1 MILKTTGFN
10 IMSKAIQDPEKHKK
24 RMQAIKQHV
33 DKRIAKA
40 QEDRGTFVLLTGN
53 GKGKSS
59 SALGMV
65 ARALG
70 HNMKVGVV
78 QFLKGDW
85 DTGEIGFF
93 RGHSNMHWEIMSS
106 GFTWETQNRD
116 ADIASSLE
124 TWEKASKMLEDPTI
138 DLVVLDELTYLLH
151 YEYLSEDEVLQ
162 ALMNRPPSQHL
173 VVTGR
178 GASEALIALADTVSE
193 VKEIKHAFKTG
204 IKAQKGLEF

>member
-1 MILKTTGFN
+1 MAKT
-10 IMSKAIQDPEKHKK
+10 IKDPELHQK
-24 RMQAIKQHV
+24 RMQAIKKHV
-33 DKRIAKA
+33 DKRIANA
-40 QEDRGTFVLLTGN
+40 QEDKGTFVLLTGN

-70 HNMKVGVV
+70 HNLKVGVV

-85 DTGEIGFF
+85 NTGEIDFF
-93 RGHSNMHWEIMSS
+93 RKQQGVEWQIMPS
-106 GFTWETQNRD
+106 GFTWETQNREADSESSKQAWQMALRMLQD
-116 ADIASSLE
+116 ASV
-124 TWEKASKMLEDPTI
+124 

-151 YEYLSEDEVLQ
+151 YEYLDEDEVLA
-162 ALMNRPPSQHL
+162 ALMARPENQHL

-178 GASEALIALADTVSE
+178 GASDALIALADTVSE
-193 VKEIKHAFKTG
+193 VKEVKHAFKIG

>member
-1 MILKTTGFN
+1 MA
-10 IMSKAIQDPEKHKK
+10 KAIKDPEKHKI
-24 RMQAIKQHV
+24 RMQAIKSHV

-40 QEDRGTFVLLTGN
+40 QEDKGTFVLLTGN

-70 HNMKVGVV
+70 HGMKVGVV
-78 QFLKGDW
+78 QFLKGEW
-85 DTGEIGFF
+85 NTGEIDFF
-93 RGHSNMHWEIMSS
+93 KRQDNVQWEIMPA
-106 GFTWETQNRD
+106 GFTWETQNRESD
-116 ADIASSLE
+116 VASSE
-124 TWEKASKMLEDPTI
+124 QAWEKAVAMLSDPTI

-151 YEYLSEDEVLQ
+151 YEYLVEDDVLEVL
-162 ALMNRPPSQHL
+162 MKRPENQHL

-178 GASEALIALADTVSE
+178 GASDALIELADTVSDI
-193 VKEIKHAFKTG
+193 KETKHAFKRG

>member
-1 MILKTTGFN
+1 MA
-10 IMSKAIQDPEKHKK
+10 KAIHDPEKHAERMKK
-24 RMQAIKQHV
+24 IKQHV
-33 DKRIAKA
+33 DRRIAKA
-40 QEDRGTFVLLTGN
+40 QEEKGTFVLLTGN

-78 QFLKGDW
+78 QFLKGEW
-85 DTGEIGFF
+85 NTGEIDFF
-93 RGHSNMHWEIMSS
+93 KAQPNVTWHIMET
-106 GFTWETQNRD
+106 GFTWESQNREQ
-116 ADIASSLE
+116 DIQSSKE
-124 TWEKASKMLEDPTI
+124 TWVKAEQLLADESY

-151 YEYLSEDEVLQ
+151 YEYLEADRVLK
-162 ALMNRPPSQHL
+162 ALMERPDMQHL

-178 GASEALIALADTVSE
+178 GASDELIELADTVSE
-193 VKEIKHAFKTG
+193 IKDVKHAFKRG

>member
-1 MILKTTGFN
+1 
-10 IMSKAIQDPEKHKK
+10 MSKTITDPVLHAK
-24 RMQAIKQHV
+24 RMQAIKAHV
-33 DKRIAKA
+33 DKRIANA
-40 QEDRGTFVLLTGN
+40 QEDKGTFVLLTGN

-78 QFLKGDW
+78 QFLKGEW
-85 DTGEIGFF
+85 NTGEIDFF
-93 RGHSNMHWEIMSS
+93 KKQDGVQWEIMPA
-106 GFTWETQNRD
+106 GFTWETQNRES
-116 ADIASSLE
+116 DIASSQQA
-124 TWEKASKMLEDPTI
+124 WEKAKAMLSNSGM

-151 YEYLSEDEVLQ
+151 YEYLNEGDVLN
-162 ALMNRPPSQHL
+162 AIMNRPDNQHL

-178 GASEALIALADTVSE
+178 GASDAFIELADTVSE
-193 VKEIKHAFKTG
+193 IKEIKHAFKRG

>member
-1 MILKTTGFN
+1 MT
-10 IMSKAIQDPEKHKK
+10 KAIKDPEKHKV
-24 RMQAIKQHV
+24 RMQAIKSHV

-40 QEDRGTFVLLTGN
+40 QEDKGTFVLLTGN

-70 HNMKVGVV
+70 HGMKVGVV
-78 QFLKGDW
+78 QFLKGEW
-85 DTGEIGFF
+85 NTGEIDFF
-93 RGHSNMHWEIMSS
+93 KQQPNVQWEIMPA
-106 GFTWETQNRD
+106 GFTWETQNRESD
-116 ADIASSLE
+116 VASSLQA
-124 TWEKASKMLEDPTI
+124 WEKASAMLSDDSI

-151 YEYLSEDEVLQ
+151 YEYLNEDEVLE
-162 ALMNRPPSQHL
+162 ALMKRPENQHL

-178 GASEALIALADTVSE
+178 GASSALVELADTVSE
-193 VKEIKHAFKTG
+193 IKEVKHAFKRG

>member
-1 MILKTTGFN
+1 MA
-10 IMSKAIQDPEKHKK
+10 KAIHDAEKHAA
-24 RMQAIKQHV
+24 RMKAIKQHV

-40 QEDRGTFVLLTGN
+40 QEEKGTFVLLTGN

-85 DTGEIGFF
+85 ATGEIDFF
-93 RGHSNMHWEIMSS
+93 KSHPNVDWFIMDT
-106 GFTWETQNRD
+106 GFTWESQNRD
-116 ADIASSLE
+116 KDIVSSQN
-124 TWEKASKMLEDPTI
+124 TWAHAKTLLQDSSY

-151 YEYLSEDEVLQ
+151 YDYLDADEVLET
-162 ALMNRPPSQHL
+162 LLSRPVMQHL

-178 GASEALIALADTVSE
+178 GAPDELVELADTVSE
-193 VKEIKHAFKTG
+193 IKDIKHAFKRG
-204 IKAQKGLEF
+204 IKAQKGLEY

>member
-1 MILKTTGFN
+1 MT
-10 IMSKAIQDPEKHKK
+10 KAIKDPEKHKV
-24 RMQAIKQHV
+24 RMQAIKSHV

-40 QEDRGTFVLLTGN
+40 QEDKGTFVLLTGN

-70 HNMKVGVV
+70 HGMKVGVV
-78 QFLKGDW
+78 QFLKGEW
-85 DTGEIGFF
+85 NTGEIDFF
-93 RGHSNMHWEIMSS
+93 KKQPNVQWEIMPA
-106 GFTWETQNRD
+106 GFTWETQNRESD
-116 ADIASSLE
+116 VASSLQA
-124 TWEKASKMLEDPTI
+124 WEKASAMLSDNSI

-151 YEYLSEDEVLQ
+151 YEYLNEDEVLA
-162 ALMNRPPSQHL
+162 ALMKRPENQHL

-178 GASEALIALADTVSE
+178 GASNALVELADTVSE
-193 VKEIKHAFKTG
+193 IKEVKHAFKRG

>member
-1 MILKTTGFN
+1 MAKVIKD
-10 IMSKAIQDPEKHKK
+10 SEQHKN
-24 RMQAIKQHV
+24 RMQAIKKHV

-40 QEDRGTFVLLTGN
+40 QEDKGTFVLLTGN

-70 HNMKVGVV
+70 HGMKVGVV
-78 QFLKGDW
+78 QFLKGEW
-85 DTGEIGFF
+85 NTGEIDFF
-93 RGHSNMHWEIMSS
+93 RKQDKVRWEIMPS

-116 ADIASSLE
+116 ADIQSSE
-124 TWEKASKMLEDPTI
+124 QAWSQAEEMLRDDSF

-151 YEYLSEDEVLQ
+151 YEYLNEGKVLD
-162 ALMNRPPSQHL
+162 ALMARPENQHL

-178 GASEALIALADTVSE
+178 GASEALVELADTVSE
-193 VKEIKHAFKTG
+193 IKEVKHAFKRG

>member
-1 MILKTTGFN
+1 MAKTIT
-10 IMSKAIQDPEKHKK
+10 DPEQHKK
-24 RMQAIKQHV
+24 RMQSIKSHV

-40 QEDRGTFVLLTGN
+40 QEDKGTFVLLTGN

-70 HNMKVGVV
+70 HGMKIGVV
-78 QFLKGDW
+78 QFLKGEW
-85 DTGEIGFF
+85 NTGEIDFF
-93 RGHSNMHWEIMSS
+93 KKQDGIQWEIMPA
-106 GFTWETQNRD
+106 GFTWETQNRES
-116 ADIASSLE
+116 DIASSKQA
-124 TWEKASKMLEDPTI
+124 WGKAADMLADPSI

-151 YEYLSEDEVLQ
+151 YEYLDEDPVLQ
-162 ALMNRPPSQHL
+162 ALMNRPESQHL

-178 GASEALIALADTVSE
+178 GASDALIELADTVSE
-193 VKEIKHAFKTG
+193 IKEVKHAFKRG

>member
-1 MILKTTGFN
+1 
-10 IMSKAIQDPEKHKK
+10 MSKAIQDPEKHQK
-24 RMQAIKQHV
+24 RMQNIKKHV

-40 QEDRGTFVLLTGN
+40 QEDKGTFVLLTGN

-70 HNMKVGVV
+70 HGMKVGVV
-78 QFLKGDW
+78 QFLKGEW
-85 DTGEIGFF
+85 NTGEIDFF
-93 RGHSNMHWEIMSS
+93 KKQDGIRWEIMSS
-106 GFTWETQNRD
+106 GFTWETQNRE
-116 ADIASSLE
+116 ADTASSE
-124 TWEKASKMLEDPTI
+124 EAWQKAADMLADASL

-151 YEYLSEDEVLQ
+151 YEYLFEDHVLE
-162 ALMNRPPSQHL
+162 ALMNRPERQHL

-178 GASEALIALADTVSE
+178 GASDALIALADTVSE
-193 VKEIKHAFKTG
+193 IKEVKHAFKRG

>member
-1 MILKTTGFN
+1 
-10 IMSKAIQDPEKHKK
+10 MSKTPKNPEQHAL
-24 RMQAIKQHV
+24 RMQKIKAHV

-40 QEDRGTFVLLTGN
+40 QTDKGTFVLMTGN

-70 HNMKVGVV
+70 HGMKVGVV
-78 QFLKGDW
+78 QFLKGEW
-85 DTGEIGFF
+85 DTGEIAFF
-93 RGHSNMHWEIMSS
+93 KAQPNVRWEIMLS
-106 GFTWETQNRD
+106 GFTWETQNREQ
-116 ADIASSLE
+116 DILSSEEAWKYAEEMLQDE
-124 TWEKASKMLEDPTI
+124 TL

-151 YEYLSEDEVLQ
+151 YDYLDEDKVVQ
-162 ALMNRPPSQHL
+162 AFLNRPEAQHL

-178 GASEALIALADTVSE
+178 GAADSLVELADTVSE
-193 VKEIKHAFKTG
+193 IKEVKHAFKRG

>member
-1 MILKTTGFN
+1 MA
-10 IMSKAIQDPEKHKK
+10 KAIKDPEKHKE
-24 RMQAIKQHV
+24 RMKSIKAHV

-40 QEDRGTFVLLTGN
+40 QEDKGTFVLLTGN

-70 HNMKVGVV
+70 HGMKVGVV
-78 QFLKGDW
+78 QFLKGEW
-85 DTGEIGFF
+85 NTGEIDFF
-93 RGHSNMHWEIMSS
+93 KRQDNVQWEIMPA
-106 GFTWETQNRD
+106 GFTWETQNRESD
-116 ADIASSLE
+116 VASSE
-124 TWEKASKMLEDPTI
+124 QAWAKASQMLLDPSI

-151 YEYLSEDEVLQ
+151 YEYLAEDNVLT
-162 ALMNRPPSQHL
+162 ALMNRPDNQHL

-178 GASEALIALADTVSE
+178 GASDALIELADTVSE
-193 VKEIKHAFKTG
+193 IKEIKHAFKRG

>member
-1 MILKTTGFN
+1 
-10 IMSKAIQDPEKHKK
+10 MSKVILDPELHEK
-24 RMQAIKQHV
+24 RMQKIKMHV

-40 QEDRGTFVLLTGN
+40 QEDKGTFVLLTGN

-70 HNMKVGVV
+70 HGMKVGVV
-78 QFLKGDW
+78 QFLKGSW
-85 DTGEIGFF
+85 DTGEIAFF
-93 RGHSNMHWEIMSS
+93 KAQPKVEWFIMDA
-106 GFTWETQNRD
+106 GFTWETQNREQ
-116 ADIASSLE
+116 DITSSKE
-124 TWEKASKMLEDPTI
+124 TWKSAKALLEDANF

-151 YEYLSEDEVLQ
+151 YEYLEEDDVLDAIMQ
-162 ALMNRPPSQHL
+162 RPDTQHL

-178 GASEALIALADTVSE
+178 GASEGLIEIADTVSE
-193 VKEIKHAFKTG
+193 IKEVKHAFKRG

>member
-1 MILKTTGFN
+1 MT
-10 IMSKAIQDPEKHKK
+10 KAIKDPEKHKV
-24 RMQAIKQHV
+24 RMQAIKSHV

-40 QEDRGTFVLLTGN
+40 QEDKGTFVLLTGN

-70 HNMKVGVV
+70 HGMKVGVV
-78 QFLKGDW
+78 QFLKGEW
-85 DTGEIGFF
+85 NTGEIDFF
-93 RGHSNMHWEIMSS
+93 KQQPNVQWEIMPA
-106 GFTWETQNRD
+106 GFTWETQNRESD
-116 ADIASSLE
+116 VASSLQA
-124 TWEKASKMLEDPTI
+124 WEKASAMLSDESI

-151 YEYLSEDEVLQ
+151 YEYLNEDEVLE
-162 ALMNRPPSQHL
+162 ALMKRPENQHL

-178 GASEALIALADTVSE
+178 GASNALVELADTVSE
-193 VKEIKHAFKTG
+193 IKEVKHAFKRG

>member
-1 MILKTTGFN
+1 MGVY
-10 IMSKAIQDPEKHKK
+10 MSKIIKDPEQHKK
-24 RMQAIKQHV
+24 RMQAIKSHV

-40 QEDRGTFVLLTGN
+40 QEDKGTFVLLTGN

-70 HNMKVGVV
+70 HGMKVGVV
-78 QFLKGDW
+78 QFLKGEW
-85 DTGEIGFF
+85 NTGEIDFF
-93 RGHSNMHWEIMSS
+93 KQQDKVQWEIMPA
-106 GFTWETQNRD
+106 GFTWETQNRES
-116 ADIASSLE
+116 DIASSE
-124 TWEKASKMLEDPTI
+124 QAWEKAAAMLIDSSI

-151 YEYLSEDEVLQ
+151 YEYLPEDKVIQ
-162 ALMNRPPSQHL
+162 ALMNRPENQHL

-178 GASEALIALADTVSE
+178 GASDALIELADTVSE
-193 VKEIKHAFKTG
+193 IKEVKHAFKRG

>member
-1 MILKTTGFN
+1 MK
-10 IMSKAIQDPEKHKK
+10 KAVQDPQKHAERMKK
-24 RMQAIKQHV
+24 IKQHV
-33 DKRIAKA
+33 DKRIAKS
-40 QEDRGTFVLLTGN
+40 QEDKGTFVLLTGN

-78 QFLKGDW
+78 QFLKGEW
-85 DTGEIGFF
+85 NTGEIEFF
-93 RGHSNMHWEIMSS
+93 KAHPNVTWHIMDS
-106 GFTWETQNRD
+106 GFTWETQNREQ
-116 ADIASSLE
+116 DILSSEQAWQHAEHLLQDE
-124 TWEKASKMLEDPTI
+124 GL

-151 YEYLSEDEVLQ
+151 YEYLDEDAILD
-162 ALMNRPPSQHL
+162 ALARRPDSQHL

-178 GASEALIALADTVSE
+178 GAAESLIELADTVSE
-193 VKEIKHAFKTG
+193 IKEVKHAFKRG

>member
-1 MILKTTGFN
+1 MT
-10 IMSKAIQDPEKHKK
+10 KAIKDPEKHKA
-24 RMQAIKQHV
+24 RMQAIKSHV

-40 QEDRGTFVLLTGN
+40 QEDKGTFVLLTGN

-70 HNMKVGVV
+70 HGMKVGVV
-78 QFLKGDW
+78 QFLKGEW
-85 DTGEIGFF
+85 NTGEIDFF
-93 RGHSNMHWEIMSS
+93 KQQPNVQWEIMPA
-106 GFTWETQNRD
+106 GFTWETQNRESD
-116 ADIASSLE
+116 VASSLQA
-124 TWEKASKMLEDPTI
+124 WEKASAMLSDDSI

-151 YEYLSEDEVLQ
+151 YEYLNEDEVLE
-162 ALMNRPPSQHL
+162 ALMKRPENQHL

-178 GASEALIALADTVSE
+178 GASNALIELADTVSE
-193 VKEIKHAFKTG
+193 IKEVKHAFKRG

>member
-1 MILKTTGFN
+1 MAKT
-10 IMSKAIQDPEKHKK
+10 IKDPDQHKQ
-24 RMQAIKQHV
+24 RMQAIKLHV

-40 QEDRGTFVLLTGN
+40 QEDKGTFVLLTGN

-70 HNMKVGVV
+70 HGMKVGVV
-78 QFLKGDW
+78 QFLKGEW
-85 DTGEIGFF
+85 NTGEIDFF
-93 RGHSNMHWEIMSS
+93 KQQENVQWEIMPA
-106 GFTWETQNRD
+106 GFTWETQNRESD
-116 ADIASSLE
+116 IISSMQAWKKAEIMLADPS
-124 TWEKASKMLEDPTI
+124 I

-151 YEYLSEDEVLQ
+151 YEYLNEDDVLK
-162 ALMNRPPSQHL
+162 ALMQRPDNQHL

-178 GASEALIALADTVSE
+178 GASDPLIELADTVSE
-193 VKEIKHAFKTG
+193 IKEIKHAFKRG

>member
-1 MILKTTGFN
+1 MA
-10 IMSKAIQDPEKHKK
+10 KAIKDPEKHKE
-24 RMQAIKQHV
+24 RMKSIKAHV

-40 QEDRGTFVLLTGN
+40 QEDKGTFVLLTGN

-70 HNMKVGVV
+70 HGMRIGVV
-78 QFLKGDW
+78 QFLKGEW
-85 DTGEIGFF
+85 NTGEIDFF
-93 RGHSNMHWEIMSS
+93 KRQDNVQWEIMPA
-106 GFTWETQNRD
+106 GFTWETQNRESD
-116 ADIASSLE
+116 VASSE
-124 TWEKASKMLEDPTI
+124 QAWEKAAAFLADPSI

-151 YEYLSEDEVLQ
+151 YEYLVEDDVLS
-162 ALMNRPPSQHL
+162 ALMNRPENQHL

-178 GASEALIALADTVSE
+178 GASEALIELADTVSE
-193 VKEIKHAFKTG
+193 IKEIKHAFKRG

>member
-1 MILKTTGFN
+1 MAKINK
-10 IMSKAIQDPEKHKK
+10 DPQKHAQ
-24 RMQAIKQHV
+24 RMQKIKQHV

-40 QEDRGTFVLLTGN
+40 QEDKGTFVLLTGN

-70 HNMKVGVV
+70 HGMKVGVV
-78 QFLKGDW
+78 QFLKGEW
-85 DTGEIGFF
+85 NTGEIEFF
-93 RGHSNMHWEIMSS
+93 QQQPNVSWHIMSS
-106 GFTWETQNRD
+106 GFTWETQNREQ
-116 ADIASSLE
+116 DIHSSELAWQQAE
-124 TWEKASKMLEDPTI
+124 ALLQNSEL

-151 YEYLSEDEVLQ
+151 YEYLDEDKVLE
-162 ALMNRPPSQHL
+162 ALINRPESQHL

-178 GASEALIALADTVSE
+178 GASQALIELADTVSE
-193 VKEIKHAFKTG
+193 IKEVKHAFKRG

>member
-1 MILKTTGFN
+1 
-10 IMSKAIQDPEKHKK
+10 MSKAIKDPEKHQQ
-24 RMQAIKQHV
+24 RMQNIKKHV

-40 QEDRGTFVLLTGN
+40 QEDKGTFVLLTGN

-70 HNMKVGVV
+70 HGMKVGVV
-78 QFLKGDW
+78 QFLKGEW
-85 DTGEIGFF
+85 NTGEIDFF
-93 RGHSNMHWEIMSS
+93 KQQANVQWEIMPA
-106 GFTWETQNRD
+106 GFTWETQNRES
-116 ADIASSLE
+116 DIASSE
-124 TWEKASKMLEDPTI
+124 QAWEKAAAMLSDPSI

-151 YEYLSEDEVLQ
+151 YEYLLEDNVLQ
-162 ALMNRPPSQHL
+162 ALMNRPENQHL

-178 GASEALIALADTVSE
+178 GASDALIELADTVSE
-193 VKEIKHAFKTG
+193 LKEVKHAFKRG

>member
-1 MILKTTGFN
+1 
-10 IMSKAIQDPEKHKK
+10 MSKVIKDPELHEK
-24 RMQAIKQHV
+24 RMQKIKMHV
-33 DKRIAKA
+33 DKRIANA
-40 QEDRGTFVLLTGN
+40 QEDKGTFVLMTGN

-70 HNMKVGVV
+70 HGMKVGVV

-85 DTGEIGFF
+85 DTGEIAFF
-93 RGHSNMHWEIMSS
+93 KAQPNVEWLIMAS
-106 GFTWETQNRD
+106 GFTWETQSREQD
-116 ADIASSLE
+116 ILSSKEAWQSAQALLADPSF
-124 TWEKASKMLEDPTI
+124 

-151 YEYLSEDEVLQ
+151 YDYLEEDQVLDAIMQ
-162 ALMNRPPSQHL
+162 RPDTQHL

-178 GASEALIALADTVSE
+178 GASDSLIEVADTVSE
-193 VKEIKHAFKTG
+193 IKEIKHAFKRG